1 MQSKSFKANVILLIT
16 ALIWGLA
23 FTAQSVGMKYVG
35 PFTFNGVRFILG
47 AVSVIP
53 IIYFFRNEGIH
64 GNSNNY
70 MKFAVVGGI
79 ISGIFNF
86 AGASFQQVGMLYT
99 TVGKAGFITGL
110 YIVIVPILGI
120 FLKQRMG
127 INSWIG
133 ILMSLI
139 GLYFLC
145 NTGKLSIGLGEILEI
160 FGAFFFA
167 AQILIID
174 YFTNKTNSYKLAFFQ
189 YITCGS
195 ISLVV
200 ALFTENIKISAL
212 YGATVPILYGGIC
225 SVGIAYTLQ
234 IVGQKHAKPAHAAII
249 MSMESVFGALGG
261 AIILH
266 ERMGL
271 RNIFGCGLMLAG
283 MLVAQLKISKPL
295 KEEISREKVS

>member
-1 MQSKSFKANVILLIT
+1 MQSKSFKANIILLIT

-53 IIYFFRNEGIH
+53 IIYFFGNQGVPE
-64 GNSNNY
+64 NSNNY

-86 AGASFQQVGMLYT
+86 AGASFQQVGILYT

-120 FLKQRMG
+120 FLKQRVG
-127 INSWIG
+127 INSWMG
-133 ILMSLI
+133 ILMSSI

-145 NTGKLSIGLGEILEI
+145 NTGKFSMGFGEILEF

-174 YFTNKTNSYKLAFFQ
+174 YFANKTNAYKLAFFQ
-189 YITCGS
+189 YITCGC
-195 ISLVV
+195 ISLIV
-200 ALFTENIKISAL
+200 ALFSENIKISAL
-212 YGATVPILYGGIC
+212 YGAALPILYGGIC

-234 IVGQKHAKPAHAAII
+234 IVGQKNAKPSHAAII

-261 AIILH
+261 AIILN

-271 RNIFGCGLMLAG
+271 KNIFGCGLMLAG
-283 MLVAQLKISKPL
+283 MLVTQIKISKPV
-295 KEEISREKVS
+295 KEKISKEKVS